1 MKRIFRKTIATLGV
15 FSLLISAAHAEPKIA
30 LIDLR
35 KVFDNYYKT
44 KQADANLK
52 DEAGDLEKQRKEM
65 VDDFKK
71 GEADY
76 KKLMEKSNDQAIA
89 ADERANSKQ
98 AAEKKFIELKDME
111 QTVAQFE
118 RSSRAK
124 LGEKQRRKRD
134 AILQEIRD
142 IINAKAKTSGFTMVI
157 DVAASSINDTPVV
170 MYNNGENDLTES
182 VLNQLNASA
191 PPLSKT
197 DEKPKTE
204 EKPKPDIKK

>member
-1 MKRIFRKTIATLGV
+1 M
-15 FSLLISAAHAEPKIA
+15 LISAAHAQPKIG

-44 KQADANLK
+44 KQADTNLK

-65 VDDFKK
+65 VDEFKK

-76 KKLMEKSNDQAIA
+76 KKLMEKANDQAITVE
-89 ADERANSKQ
+89 ERASSKQ
-98 AAEKKFIELKDME
+98 AAEKKFIELKDLE
-111 QTVAQFE
+111 QTVARFE
-118 RSSRAK
+118 QSSRAK

-142 IINAKAKTSGFTMVI
+142 IVNAKAKTSGFTMVI

-170 MYNNGENDLTES
+170 MYNNGDNDLTEM

-197 DEKPKTE
+197 EEAPKT
-204 EKPKPDIKK
+204 DAKK

>member
-1 MKRIFRKTIATLGV
+1 MKRIFTKTIATLGV
-15 FSLLISAAHAEPKIA
+15 FSMLISAAHAQPKIG

-44 KQADANLK
+44 KQADTNLK

-65 VDDFKK
+65 VDEFKK
-71 GEADY
+71 GEAEY
-76 KKLMEKSNDQAIA
+76 KRLMEKANDQAITVE
-89 ADERANSKQ
+89 ERASSKQ
-98 AAEKKFIELKDME
+98 AAEKKFIELKDIE
-111 QTVAQFE
+111 QTVGRFE
-118 RSSRAK
+118 QSSRAK

-134 AILQEIRD
+134 AILQEIRE
-142 IINAKAKTSGFTMVI
+142 IVNAKAKTSGFTMVI

-170 MYNNGENDLTES
+170 MYNNGDNDLTEM

-197 DEKPKTE
+197 EEAPKT
-204 EKPKPDIKK
+204 DAKK

>member
-1 MKRIFRKTIATLGV
+1 MKRLFKKTIATIGI

-30 LIDLR
+30 VIDLR

-52 DEAGDLEKQRKEM
+52 DEAADLEKQRQEM
-65 VDDFKK
+65 VDSFKK
-71 GEADY
+71 GEAEY
-76 KKLMEKSNDQAIA
+76 KRLLDKANDQAITA
-89 ADERANSKQ
+89 EERANSKQ

-111 QTVAQFE
+111 QTVGQFE

-142 IINAKAKTSGFTMVI
+142 IINAKAKTSGFTLVI

-170 MYNNGENDLTES
+170 MYNNGENDLTEM

-197 DEKPKTE
+197 DEKPAA
-204 EKPKPDIKK
+204 DVKK

>member
-1 MKRIFRKTIATLGV
+1 MTMKRLFTKTTIVTLAV
-15 FSLLISAAHAEPKIA
+15 FSLLVSAAQAEPKIA

-44 KQADANLK
+44 KQADSNLK
-52 DEAGDLEKQRKEM
+52 DEAGDLEKERQEM
-65 VDDFKK
+65 VESFKK
-71 GEADY
+71 GEAEY
-76 KKLMEKSNDQAIA
+76 KKLMEKANDQAIA

-111 QTVAQFE
+111 QTVGQFE
-118 RSSRAK
+118 RSARAK

-142 IINAKAKTSGFTMVI
+142 IVNAKAKTSGFTMVI

-170 MYNNGENDLTES
+170 MYNNGENDLTEM

-191 PPLSKT
+191 PPLSKA
-197 DEKPKTE
+197 DEKPKT
-204 EKPKPDIKK
+204 DVKK